1 MALRDLVLERDAPG
15 SLRFQG
21 FTGEG
26 RGRETLAMLRF
37 SMLRGEGAPARLWH
51 PHHWPWG
58 STKKYGERY
67 ATKFSCRSPTSWRA
81 RSPPAGK
88 GIFHYWFAS

>member
-15 SLRFQG
+15 LWRFQG

-37 SMLRGEGAPARLWH
+37 SMLRGEGAPARL
-51 PHHWPWG
+51 
-58 STKKYGERY
+58 
-67 ATKFSCRSPTSWRA
+67 
-81 RSPPAGK
+81 
-88 GIFHYWFAS
+88 